1 MENKICWDHF
11 GNKFHIYLNQNDIL
25 PGNDLV
31 EVLYG
36 KAREVLPEFRGLLAC
51 EDEFGHEIFLNNDN
65 QLRSIL
71 SQRGNRLR
79 IHTTLTGTTPS
90 HLAASDFFE
99 GSMAGDREVREKET
113 DTKNVSNPGYR

>member
-11 GNKFHIYLNQNDIL
+11 GNKFHIYLNQNDVF

-51 EDEFGHEIFLNNDN
+51 EDEFGHEVFWILTKT
-65 QLRSIL
+65 SI
-71 SQRGNRLR
+71 
-79 IHTTLTGTTPS
+79 
-90 HLAASDFFE
+90 
-99 GSMAGDREVREKET
+99 
-113 DTKNVSNPGYR
+113 